1 MDPRPPTVTR
11 GDDLSEDVAV
21 ATIAAPDALFASILD
36 IAVDAIIVV
45 SSSQHILHF
54 NQGAT
59 QVFGYLPEEM
69 VGRPLAALM
78 PERYRGAHG
87 AHVQEFR
94 GSAERARRMAERR
107 EIYGVRKDGTEF
119 PAEASIS
126 RLETRH
132 GPIYTVVLRDI
143 TERTLRERNERFLS
157 EAGGLLGTSLD
168 VGRTLQALASVPVPY
183 LAEACIVD
191 VVGPDGGW
199 QRQVSRSDV
208 PELHDALDAVGRHTL
223 TWDSP
228 WRAIDAMRA
237 QKLEVVS
244 AITDD
249 WLEGHTETA
258 SELARWKALKARSA
272 LFVPLIARD
281 HVLGALT
288 LVRLSHAPFT
298 PEQVALAQALGR
310 RAAYAMDNA
319 RLYTMAQR
327 ATRAREDVLSVVSHD
342 LGNPLAAIRLC
353 AAALLEAP
361 PSDVKEQRH
370 LIQAIGNSADWM
382 SKLIQDLLDVSTIE
396 VGKLSVERRTEQVA
410 PILKQAL
417 AMVAPQAQ
425 QRGVEL
431 KYALGIGV
439 PPVHGDA
446 ARLIQVLTNLLGNSL
461 KYTDRG
467 GVVSVSAEAQAD
479 EVLIT
484 VRDTGSGI
492 PAEQVPRIFERY
504 YTRKR
509 GANKSG
515 SGLGLSIAR
524 GIVEAHGGRIWV
536 ESVLGEG
543 SSFHVALPA
552 AK

>member
-1 MDPRPPTVTR
+1 MDTSPPSSTN
-11 GDDLSEDVAV
+11 GDTLAEDVAV
-21 ATIAAPDALFASILD
+21 ATVAAPDALFASILD

-54 NQGAT
+54 NQGAS

-69 VGRPLAALM
+69 VGRPLAELM
-78 PERYRGAHG
+78 PPRYRGAHG
-87 AHVQEFR
+87 AHMEQFR
-94 GSAERARRMAERR
+94 ASPERARRMADRR

-143 TERTLRERNERFLS
+143 AERTLRERNERFLS

-168 VGRTLQALASVPVPY
+168 VGRTLQALANVPVPY

-199 QRQVSRSDV
+199 QRQVSRSET
-208 PELHDALDAVGRHTL
+208 PELQAALEAVGRDAL

-228 WRAIDAMRA
+228 WRAIDAMRSRRM
-237 QKLEVVS
+237 EVIGAV
-244 AITDD
+244 TDD

-258 SELARWKALKARSA
+258 TELARLKALKARSA

-281 HVLGALT
+281 YVLGALT
-288 LVRLSHAPFT
+288 LVRVTSAPFS
-298 PEQVALAQALGR
+298 PEQVSLAHALGA

-382 SKLIQDLLDVSTIE
+382 SRLIQDLLDVSTIE

-410 PILKQAL
+410 PIVRQAI
-417 AMVAPQAQ
+417 AMVGPQAQ
-425 QRGVEL
+425 QRGVTL
-431 KYALGIGV
+431 TSRVADGV
-439 PPVHGDA
+439 PAVHGDA

-467 GVVSVSAEAQAD
+467 GSVTASAVAQGD
-479 EVLIT
+479 EVLFT

-492 PAEQVPRIFERY
+492 PAEQLPRIFERY

-536 ESVLGEG
+536 ESATGEG
-543 SSFHVALPA
+543 TTFFVALPSA
-552 AK
+552 H